1 MSVANI
7 NATVIELMPLG
18 GKTNEGYF
26 YGYLESTIRAKQ
38 NDTITITNC
47 TKVLISNLVDSD
59 DTLETM
65 TYATNVITMTRSD
78 TTAVNGLV
86 ICQK

>member
-1 MSVANI
+1 MANV
-7 NATVIELMPLG
+7 NTAVIELSPVG

-26 YGYLESTIRAKQ
+26 LGLLPSTARAAQ

-47 TKVLISNLVDSD
+47 SEVIIANLRDSD

-65 TYATNVITMTRSD
+65 TYATNVITMTRD
-78 TTAVNGLV
+78 DNTAVTGLV
-86 ICQK
+86 VCRK